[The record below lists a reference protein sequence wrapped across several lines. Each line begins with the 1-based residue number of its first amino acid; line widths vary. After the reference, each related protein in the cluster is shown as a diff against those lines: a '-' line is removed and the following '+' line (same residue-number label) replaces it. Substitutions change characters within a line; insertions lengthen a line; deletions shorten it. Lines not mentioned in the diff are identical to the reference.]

1 MLNYSEAL
9 EQITKK
15 SYPSI
20 CLFYGKE
27 EYFIT
32 NLKNHVIDSVRS
44 NTKVDIIHFD
54 LKETAIQEVVSEAET
69 YPFFSDKKII
79 IANHAVFLKT
89 KQEKLPFEH
98 DIKAFHQYI
107 ENPTEFTVLILIAP
121 YEKIDERKK
130 ISKLLKSKAMVAQ
143 CNPIPESNL
152 HNWIQKIA
160 HQHQVKLDKGAI
172 EVMEREVSTDLSLLH
187 KEMEKISL
195 YAENK
200 EMVTKEIT
208 EALISSTENS
218 SVHRLVD
225 VIMEQDL
232 EKAIRI
238 YKELEKMNEEVIGMI
253 GLIAYQFRMIFQV
266 KILKEKGYTSYQ
278 IQKQLKAHPYTVK
291 LALKR
296 EKYFTH
302 SKLKQIIYTLTETDA
317 KLKQGKLEKNLAF
330 ELLLYEI
337 ISQKQVKNTETA
349 KTIRPV

>member
-1 MLNYSEAL
+1 
-9 EQITKK
+9 
-15 SYPSI
+15 
-20 CLFYGKE
+20 
-27 EYFIT
+27 
-32 NLKNHVIDSVRS
+32 
-44 NTKVDIIHFD
+44 
-54 LKETAIQEVVSEAET
+54 
-69 YPFFSDKKII
+69 
-79 IANHAVFLKT
+79 
-89 KQEKLPFEH
+89 
-98 DIKAFHQYI
+98 AFHQYI

-160 HQHQVKLDKGAI
+160 HHHQVKLDKGAI

-238 YKELEKMNEEVIGMI
+238 YKELEKMNEE
-253 GLIAYQFRMIFQV
+253 
-266 KILKEKGYTSYQ
+266 
-278 IQKQLKAHPYTVK
+278 
-291 LALKR
+291 
-296 EKYFTH
+296 
-302 SKLKQIIYTLTETDA
+302 
-317 KLKQGKLEKNLAF
+317 
-330 ELLLYEI
+330 
-337 ISQKQVKNTETA
+337 
-349 KTIRPV
+349 